1 MNQKGER
8 PARPWTQWS
17 SREFLQYLR
26 SFDRRQQ
33 RRCLLYALG
42 GILLALFVVF
52 PAWCQRPQIMG
63 QVLALRSQIVQGEI
77 QIRNHPKLLEERRL
91 YEGFIQDVQS
101 RLFKPDE
108 REGVLGI
115 LAGMTKKS
123 GLSLTSTETGES
135 QTSKEPLS
143 GRYPTAT
150 YTITLEGGY
159 HTLADLVSGIENYPK
174 PLVISRLSMTSRADS
189 QGVLLGQLTV
199 SAVLSGEERPEIS

>member
-1 MNQKGER
+1 MNQKGEK

-26 SFDRRQQ
+26 SFDQRRQ
-33 RRCLLYALG
+33 RKYLLYTLG
-42 GILLALFVVF
+42 GVLLTLFVVF
-52 PAWCQRPQIMG
+52 PAWCQRPQVLS
-63 QVLALRSQIVQGEI
+63 QVLALRSQIVQGEV

-91 YEGFIQDVQS
+91 YESFIRDVQN

-108 REGVLGI
+108 REGLLGI

-135 QTSKEPLS
+135 QISKEPLS

-159 HTLADLVSGIENYPK
+159 HALADLVSGIENYPK
-174 PLVISRLSMTSRADS
+174 SLVISRLSMTSRTES
-189 QGVLLGQLTV
+189 PGNLLGQLTV
-199 SAVLSGEERPEIS
+199 SAVLSGEERPEVS